1 MSSSSP
7 RTGLLRVFR
16 DDDANGPRLALARWQ
31 PTPLADA
38 DGPGPRVDP
47 FEASRQTGYDEG
59 YLAARTELEAASASA
74 TEADRRRVRSALADA
89 AAAVGRTR
97 IEAVAT
103 LTTDAVNLA
112 LELAEVFLQ
121 RELTLND
128 SVDVEAVARALSLA
142 PVGEDLVVRL
152 HPDHAVEVAEIE
164 ALAPGVTVKVIE
176 DMGIER
182 GGCVLEV
189 GPCRID
195 TQVGPAIER
204 ARAVLA
210 ATAITEENQ
219 L

>member
-31 PTPLADA
+31 PTPLSDG

-59 YLAARTELEAASASA
+59 YQAARAELEAASASA

-89 AAAVGRTR
+89 AAAVAQTR
-97 IEAVAT
+97 VAAVTT
-103 LTTDAVNLA
+103 LTTEVVELA
-112 LELAEVFLQ
+112 LELAQVYLQ
-121 RELTLND
+121 RELTLRD
-128 SVDVEAVARALSLA
+128 SVDVDAVARALNLA
-142 PVGEDLVVRL
+142 PAGEDLVVRL
-152 HPDHAVEVAEIE
+152 HPDHAAELADIE
-164 ALAPGVTVKVIE
+164 ALAPGVTVKLIE
-176 DMGIER
+176 DMAIER
-182 GGCVLEV
+182 GACVLEV

-195 TQVGPAIER
+195 TQAGPAIER

-210 ATAITEENQ
+210 ATATTEENQ

>member
-16 DDDANGPRLALARWQ
+16 DDETNGPRLALARWQ
-31 PTPLADA
+31 PTPLSDG

-47 FEASRQTGYDEG
+47 FEASRQAGYDEG
-59 YLAARTELEAASASA
+59 YRAARTELEAANASA
-74 TEADRRRVRSALADA
+74 TEADRRRVRSALAAA
-89 AAAVGRTR
+89 AAAVARTR
-97 IEAVAT
+97 VEAVGT
-103 LTTDAVNLA
+103 LTNDAVSLA
-112 LELAEVFLQ
+112 VELAQLFLQ
-121 RELTLND
+121 RELTLSD

-142 PVGEDLVVRL
+142 PAGEDLVVRL
-152 HPDHAVEVAEIE
+152 HPDHAVELAEIE
-164 ALAPGVTVKVIE
+164 ALAPGVTVKMIE
-176 DMGIER
+176 DLAIER

-195 TQVGPAIER
+195 AQVGPAMER

-210 ATAITEENQ
+210 ATATTEEHQ